1 MSIFIYGDGWDDFS
15 VRPCWFIMKI
25 WNLLHRKRIFLDV
38 PLPDKDAVLQFI
50 AEAFA
55 NRGIVKDP
63 DLLYDG
69 LKAREE
75 TMSTGIGGGIG
86 IPHAVNSEA
95 MEPALLLVRF
105 SEPIEF
111 ESLDAVP
118 VKVVAALVVPENKP
132 DLHLQILASLA
143 KLCQYPGFLKTVRD
157 AEDPQVLF
165 DAIKQ
170 LEETIP
176 LR

>member
-1 MSIFIYGDGWDDFS
+1 
-15 VRPCWFIMKI
+15 MKI
-25 WNLLHRKRIFLDV
+25 WNCLHRKRIFLDV

-55 NRGIVKDP
+55 SRGIVKDA
-63 DLLYDG
+63 DILFDG

-86 IPHAVNSEA
+86 IPHTISSETKD
-95 MEPALLLVRF
+95 PAILVLKC
-105 SEPIEF
+105 SEPVDF
-111 ESLDAVP
+111 ESLDAIP
-118 VKVVAALVVPENKP
+118 VEVIVALVVPENKP

-143 KLCQYPGFLKTVRD
+143 RLCQYPGFLKTVQK
-157 AEDPQVLF
+157 AKDPNTLL

-170 LEETIP
+170 LEETISFH
-176 LR
+176 